1 MMVKYLQ
8 KESARKAKTLAD
20 GMRHVYKFLSKQISV
35 TDFWMPLG
43 LKLDPE
49 NRWVKKA
56 ETIPWEEIELRYAA
70 LFGNHKGNVAKP
82 LRMALGAL
90 LIQAERGISD
100 VEVPLQIQEAPCLQ
114 YFCGL
119 PGYEDKQPFDPSLM
133 VYFRKRLTPQI
144 LGEINEM
151 VIAKAEKKEPPPP
164 PEEKACGRPNKGTLT
179 VDATC
184 APQNIRYPLDTSLL
198 NEAREK
204 LEGMVD
210 ELHDPKEGLKPR
222 TYRRKARREHLKTAK
237 KRKKS
242 KKEIRG
248 AIKKQLQYIRRDLG
262 TVETYMASGKALS
275 ERELERLSTI
285 KTLYEQQLVMYK
297 TGTHKVE
304 NRIVSL
310 SQPWVRPIVR
320 GKAKANCEFGAKLDI
335 SVVNGFTRLEYTS
348 FDAYNEA
355 GNLIDIIERYRDREG
370 HYPERV
376 LADGIYRNRDNLAYC
391 GEHGIRLLGKPLGR
405 PRKDAAQNKQQ
416 RRKDEIDRVEAERK
430 FSHAKG
436 SFGLGLIRTKLKLT
450 SETVIALSVLALNIA
465 LAGRFLLAF
474 LSRFCVQPNFVF
486 VQ

>member
-1 MMVKYLQ
+1 
-8 KESARKAKTLAD
+8 
-20 GMRHVYKFLSKQISV
+20 MRRVYKFPSKQISV

-56 ETIPWEEIELRYAA
+56 ETIPWEKIELRYAA
-70 LFGNHKGNVAKP
+70 LFQNRKGNVAKP

-90 LIQAERGISD
+90 LIQTEYQYSD
-100 VEVPLQIQEAPCLQ
+100 TEVPLQIQETPCLQ

-119 PGYEDKQPFDPSLM
+119 PGYEEKLPFDPSLM
-133 VYFRKRLTPQI
+133 VYFRKRLTPEI

-151 VIAKAEKKEPPPP
+151 VIARAEKKEPPPP
-164 PEEKACGRPNKGTLT
+164 PPPPPPPEDNGAGPPNAGTLT

-198 NEAREK
+198 NEAREN

-210 ELHDPKEGLKPR
+210 TLHDPREGVKPR
-222 TYRRKARREHLKTAK
+222 TYRKKARRDHLKTAK
-237 KRKKS
+237 KRKKTN
-242 KKEIRG
+242 KEVRG
-248 AIKKQLQYIRRDLG
+248 AVKKQLQYIRRDLEIVD
-262 TVETYMASGKALS
+262 TLLAKGKELS
-275 ERELERLSTI
+275 DRDLDRLHTI
-285 KTLYEQQLVMYK
+285 KTLYEQQLMMYK
-297 TGTHKVE
+297 NRTHTVE

-320 GKAKANCEFGAKLDI
+320 GKAKVSCEFGAKLDI

-355 GNLIDIIERYRDREG
+355 GNLIDIIERYRAREG
-370 HYPERV
+370 RYPERV
-376 LADGIYRNRDNLAYC
+376 LADAIYRNRDNLAFC
-391 GEHGIRLLGKPLGR
+391 KKHGIRLLGKPLGR
-405 PRKDAAQNKQQ
+405 PKKNAAADNKQ

-436 SFGLGLIRTKLKLT
+436 SFGLRLIRARLKQT
-450 SETVIALSVLALNIA
+450 SETAIALSILALNVA
-465 LAGRFLLAF
+465 LAGRVLRAFFRMMGFSMRLFSRHKKLAF
-474 LSRFCVQPNFVF
+474 IQ
-486 VQ
+486 